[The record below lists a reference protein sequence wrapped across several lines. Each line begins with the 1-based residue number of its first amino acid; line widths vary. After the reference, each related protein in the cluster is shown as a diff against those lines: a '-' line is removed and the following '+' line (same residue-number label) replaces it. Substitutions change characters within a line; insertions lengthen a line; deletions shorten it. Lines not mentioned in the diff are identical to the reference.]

1 MGWLIVALVAAEDCD
16 WNITVL
22 DEAAT
27 VQPSIEA
34 ITEAVR
40 LFGTFR
46 ISTMTVTFAAQ
57 QAQSLSHLR
66 LRLIDRPGIANSRRI
81 RNSGQSFGLIFA
93 AEILEAKF

>member
-22 DEAAT
+22 DEAAP

-40 LFGTFR
+40 LFDTFR
-46 ISTMTVTFAAQ
+46 ISAMTVTFATQ
-57 QAQSLSHLR
+57 QAQGLSHLR
-66 LRLIDRPGIANSRRI
+66 LRLVDRPGIANSGRI